1 MMSTVPAIA
10 EGFKKYKDGGNWTGV
25 HLHKVLED
33 VTWEMA
39 TTTIYGCN
47 TIATLVFHIN
57 YYVKGV
63 IEFFNNGKLEIRD
76 KYSFD
81 APSIQ
86 NEVEWQKFLQQTY
99 SEMDHFS
106 ELMLAVKE
114 ADLSKTFV
122 DEKYGSYYKNLNGI
136 LEHGYY
142 HMGQIVIL
150 KKVLTA
156 QANAAD

>member
-1 MMSTVPAIA
+1 
-10 EGFKKYKDGGNWTGV
+10 
-25 HLHKVLED
+25 
-33 VTWEMA
+33 
-39 TTTIYGCN
+39 
-47 TIATLVFHIN
+47 
-57 YYVKGV
+57 
-63 IEFFNNGKLEIRD
+63 
-76 KYSFD
+76 
-81 APSIQ
+81 
-86 NEVEWQKFLQQTY
+86 
-99 SEMDHFS
+99 MDHFS
-106 ELMLAVKE
+106 ELILAVKE